1 MEFDT
6 ISTVLWFLVVLSVI
20 VFVHEWGHYY
30 IARRNNVR
38 VEVFSIGFGPEIF
51 GWYDKSGTRWRVSA
65 IPLGGYVK
73 MFGMADEAET
83 DETDSDAPRK
93 KSATEFLENGAGD
106 DEPAHELTDEEKAVS
121 FAYKTVGQRA
131 AIVVAGPAIN
141 FIFAIIVLAG
151 IAMTV
156 GVPSVKVSVGEVMEG
171 SAAAAAGMAN
181 DDVIIRLN
189 EAEVN
194 DPRIVQEII
203 SASPGMTLP
212 LIVMRDGNEVLLSV
226 TPQTAD
232 QDGKEVGR
240 LGIRMQGVMGDHQRL
255 NPVSAAWFGVEK
267 TYTITTQALS
277 NIGKLLIGQG
287 NFKDLGGP
295 IAIAQMSGQAADQG
309 YLQLIF
315 FMAVLSINLGLI
327 NLFPIPILDGGH
339 LLFMGIEAVRGKPLG
354 ERAQE
359 YGFRIGLA
367 LVLLLMV
374 SVTWNDIVRALGL

>member
-6 ISTVLWFLVVLSVI
+6 LQNILAFLVILSVV

-73 MFGMADEAET
+73 MFGMADEAEPDT
-83 DETDSDAPRK
+83 SDSDAPRK
-93 KSATEFLENGAGD
+93 KSATEFLESGAGD
-106 DEPAHELTDEEKAVS
+106 DEPAHELTNEEKAVS

-131 AIVVAGPAIN
+131 AIVFAGPAIN
-141 FIFAIIVLAG
+141 FIFAVFLLAT
-151 IAMTV
+151 IAMTA
-156 GVPSVKVSVGEVMEG
+156 GVPSVEVSVGEVMEG

-212 LIVMRDGNEVLLSV
+212 LVVLRDGNEVMLSV
-226 TPQTAD
+226 TPQTAN
-232 QDGKEVGR
+232 QDGKDVGR
-240 LGIRMQGVMGDHQRL
+240 LGIRMQGAMGDYQQM
-255 NPVSAAWFGVEK
+255 NPLSAVWFGVEK
-267 TYTITTQALS
+267 TYTITAQALN

-295 IAIAQMSGQAADQG
+295 IAIAQMSGQAAEQG
-309 YLQLIF
+309 ALQFFF

-374 SVTWNDIVRALGL
+374 SVTWNDLIRIFEF

>member
-6 ISTVLWFLVVLSVI
+6 LSTVLWFLVVLSVI

-83 DETDSDAPRK
+83 DDTSSDAPRK

-106 DEPAHELTDEEKAVS
+106 DESAHALTDEEKAVS

-181 DDVIIRLN
+181 DDVIVRLN
-189 EAEVN
+189 EAKVD
-194 DPRIVQEII
+194 DPRMVQEII

-212 LIVMRDGNEVLLSV
+212 LIVMRDGNEVELSV

-255 NPVSAAWFGVEK
+255 NPISAAWFGVEK
-267 TYTITTQALS
+267 TYTITAQALG

-339 LLFMGIEAVRGKPLG
+339 LLFMGIEAIRGKPLG

>member
-6 ISTVLWFLVVLSVI
+6 LSTVLWFLVVLSVI

-38 VEVFSIGFGPEIF
+38 VEVFSIGFGPELF
-51 GWYDKSGTRWRVSA
+51 GWFDKSGTRWRVSA

-73 MFGMADEAET
+73 MFGMADEAES
-83 DETDSDAPRK
+83 DYKDADAPRK
-93 KSATEFLENGAGD
+93 KSATEFLENGADG

-141 FIFAIIVLAG
+141 FIFAIVVLAG

-181 DDVIIRLN
+181 DDVIVRLN
-189 EAEVN
+189 EAKVD
-194 DPRIVQEII
+194 DPRVVQEII

-212 LIVMRDGNEVLLSV
+212 LIVLRDGNEVELSV

-255 NPVSAAWFGVEK
+255 NPISAAWFGVKK
-267 TYTITTQALS
+267 TYTITAQALN

-339 LLFMGIEAVRGKPLG
+339 LLFMGIEALRGKPLG